1 MKKRIIII
9 IVLIFIIAE
18 FLIMISPGEF
28 SLKDASVT
36 PTPSINNTKKLK
48 ITDTQLGEG
57 EAVKTGDT
65 VVMHYKGI
73 LDDGTEFDSS
83 YKRNSPFTTTIGIG
97 TVIKG
102 WDQGIPGMKVGGK
115 RKLVIP
121 PDLGYGE
128 NGAPPNIP
136 PNATLTFDVE
146 LLEIK

>member
-28 SLKDASVT
+28 SLKDASIT

-83 YKRNSPFTTTIGIG
+83 YKRNSPFITTIGIG

>member
-28 SLKDASVT
+28 SLKDASIT

-102 WDQGIPGMKVGGK
+102 WDRGIPGMKVGGK
-115 RKLVIP
+115 RKLVSP

>member
-28 SLKDASVT
+28 SLKDASIT

>member
-48 ITDTQLGEG
+48 ITDTKLGEG

>member
-28 SLKDASVT
+28 SLKDASIT

-83 YKRNSPFTTTIGIG
+83 YKRNSPFITTIGIG

-102 WDQGIPGMKVGGK
+102 WDRGIPGMKVGGK